1 MAAKYGPRE
10 GNPRPETTHA
20 SAAHSLAC
28 LDCPGAHLAHDPAC
42 PYAADL
48 DKATR
53 ADLAFFE
60 AHPAAVLR
68 RRPASWSEVSFF
80 RKQGVPGRIR
90 NLTVRRID
98 TNTVC
103 KLLSDRRGAMVSRFV
118 EG

>member
-1 MAAKYGPRE
+1 MAAKLGPRG
-10 GNPRPETTHA
+10 GNPRPETTTSA
-20 SAAHSLAC
+20 STQSLAC
-28 LDCPGAHLAHDPAC
+28 ADCPGTQLDHDPAC